1 VVPISYNNDL
11 LSSFKIRNFS
21 TRTELAMNITISD
34 ALLVTLATPP
44 LFSSTSISKDAA
56 KFEFLSGDLTIGNP
70 AQEVLAEAHEA
81 FGSERYAAS
90 LLSIGC
96 GHPGVIAAPTDASLT
111 NWNAFLDKIIT
122 DNEQKAQSME
132 RQMGHLGLY
141 YRLSVTRGLERT
153 ESTIRPNPGAII
165 AHTSVY
171 LADAFITHIMDR
183 CIETLKTRDGV
194 ASLGQLSKCWI

>member
-1 VVPISYNNDL
+1 
-11 LSSFKIRNFS
+11 
-21 TRTELAMNITISD
+21 MNITISD

-56 KFEFLSGDLTIGNP
+56 KFEFLGGDLIISNP

-96 GHPGVIAAPTDASLT
+96 GHPGVIATPTDASLT
-111 NWNAFLDKIIT
+111 NWNIFLDKIIT
-122 DNEQKAQSME
+122 DNEQKAQVME

-153 ESTIRPNPGAII
+153 DSTIRPKPGVII

-171 LADAFITHIMDR
+171 MAEASTTHIMDR
-183 CIETLKTRDGV
+183 CVESLKTKDGV
-194 ASLGQLSKCWI
+194 ASLGQLSKC